1 MEKKTT
7 RYVGT
12 VLIAVSALWIGC
24 SESEIEKKDGV
35 AADSIPQIGDSAKS
49 DSAELEDVNSTL
61 IEADSTNEDTTKVS
75 GAEENKPV
83 SFEWKFDVQET
94 SNGFEGKV
102 IATVNGKEF
111 VVVPAVKGEYH
122 EMEKVDYDE
131 AGIPSTALGAT
142 ISLSEEGGE
151 ILYAQQKGSQ
161 VLIFKKPLTDMSS
174 GELKFE
180 QIKKIDL
187 KY

>member
-1 MEKKTT
+1 M
-7 RYVGT
+7 
-12 VLIAVSALWIGC
+12 
-24 SESEIEKKDGV
+24 
-35 AADSIPQIGDSAKS
+35 
-49 DSAELEDVNSTL
+49 
-61 IEADSTNEDTTKVS
+61 
-75 GAEENKPV
+75 
-83 SFEWKFDVQET
+83 
-94 SNGFEGKV
+94 
-102 IATVNGKEF
+102 
-111 VVVPAVKGEYH
+111 VVPAVKGEYH